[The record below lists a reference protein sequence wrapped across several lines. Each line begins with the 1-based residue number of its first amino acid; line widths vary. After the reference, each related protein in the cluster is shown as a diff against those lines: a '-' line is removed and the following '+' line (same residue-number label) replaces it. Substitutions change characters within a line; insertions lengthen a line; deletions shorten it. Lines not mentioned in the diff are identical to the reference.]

1 MELPLCKL
9 CGDRHRL
16 GFCPQF
22 GDAGAERRAWLNGM
36 TNPVRRPAPVR
47 AAAEVQPTPSR
58 SPASQEAKPKFDKRA
73 YQRDLMRKRRKEG
86 K

>member
-1 MELPLCKL
+1 MELSLCKI

-16 GFCPQF
+16 GGCPKF
-22 GDAGAERRAWLNGM
+22 GDAGAERRAWLKGM

-47 AAAEVQPTPSR
+47 AAAEVQPAPSR
-58 SPASQEAKPKFDKRA
+58 SPAAKPKFDKRA

-86 K
+86 KA